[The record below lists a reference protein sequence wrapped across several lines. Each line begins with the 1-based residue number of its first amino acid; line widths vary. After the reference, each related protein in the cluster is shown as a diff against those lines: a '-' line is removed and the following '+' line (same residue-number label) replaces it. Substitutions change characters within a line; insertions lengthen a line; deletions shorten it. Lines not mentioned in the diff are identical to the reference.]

1 MSQDRDVPRVR
12 DSMTRNPET
21 VPADCSIGVALGR
34 MRTASIRNLLVRDG
48 PLVGIVSSRD
58 FARLAGGE
66 SRGQWLEEPVSRIMT
81 EDPVTVDAEM
91 PVTDAARLLLETRID
106 ALPVREA
113 GEVVG
118 IFTTADALEAL
129 LVLIERQAG

>member
-1 MSQDRDVPRVR
+1 
-12 DSMTRNPET
+12 
-21 VPADCSIGVALGR
+21 
-34 MRTASIRNLLVRDG
+34 
-48 PLVGIVSSRD
+48 
-58 FARLAGGE
+58 
-66 SRGQWLEEPVSRIMT
+66 MT